1 MYTFTINF
9 DLKLKGS
16 KYCIYNGDVNQDGYI
31 TLFDVI
37 PIYNDASSF
46 VTRRYIKTDL
56 TGDNIVDLTDV
67 TLCYNNSSS
76 FVGIIRP

>member
-46 VTRRYIKTDL
+46 DTGRFIQTDL
-56 TGDNIVDLTDV
+56 MSDNTVDLTDV
-67 TLCYNNSSS
+67 TIGNNNSAN
-76 FVGIIRP
+76 FVAKITP